1 MALFAFLFKYCP
13 DTLLKKRTIVIITSR
28 FKTKEHILINILYC
42 YIQIGAKI
50 MSTKIYASNSNIFFR
65 FLTNFSRK
73 IKISSLKTTIDYI
86 FYLAETISLKL
97 EKLLPLYVK
106 YYEDLVEN
114 EIQIAKISSLTQVAH
129 IGCGP
134 IPSTSILI
142 AKKTGANVVAI
153 DKNQQAMKK
162 ASLCVNKLK
171 LTDKIT
177 IKNAEASTFPI
188 ENFDVLIISHAV
200 KPKEKFLYHVS
211 KTMKENAI
219 IVYRSFSSES
229 GELTDNDSFLK
240 DIFII
245 DKISSS
251 KRHGSVI
258 SIALLKK
265 K

>member
-1 MALFAFLFKYCP
+1 MLGYL
-13 DTLLKKRTIVIITSR
+13 
-28 FKTKEHILINILYC
+28 
-42 YIQIGAKI
+42 YIQIGVRI
-50 MSTKIYASNSNIFFR
+50 MSTMTNAGDSNIFFQ
-65 FLTNFSRK
+65 FFTKFSRK
-73 IKISSLKTTIDYI
+73 INVDYFRTFIDFI

-97 EKLLPLYVK
+97 EKLLLLYVK
-106 YYEDLVEN
+106 YYDDLLEH
-114 EIQIAKISSLTQVAH
+114 EIQIAKISNLTQVAH

-153 DKNQQAMKK
+153 DKNQQAVKK

-200 KPKEKFLYHVS
+200 KPREKFLYHVS